1 MEEIIGIAI
10 IAAAI
15 GLLVNGWG
23 INKKEK
29 GKNKDAQIVST
40 RDLFIDA
47 LTRIGGQCH
56 IDEESEDVVLFDYS
70 AEHFIAVTSKDTPC
84 VHIHDAHWMSVNAY
98 NIDEIADFKKAINDS
113 NSKTR
118 VNTYYEIDEE
128 KMKMFANSKIMI
140 VILPSMSQI
149 DIFLKAI
156 FIEFFRGH
164 KMIWEGVYGIEE
176 AHNA

>member
-1 MEEIIGIAI
+1 
-10 IAAAI
+10 
-15 GLLVNGWG
+15 
-23 INKKEK
+23 
-29 GKNKDAQIVST
+29 
-40 RDLFIDA
+40 
-47 LTRIGGQCH
+47 
-56 IDEESEDVVLFDYS
+56 
-70 AEHFIAVTSKDTPC
+70 
-84 VHIHDAHWMSVNAY
+84 MSVNAY
-98 NIDEIADFKKAINDS
+98 NINEVANFKKAINDS
-113 NSKTR
+113 NIKTR